1 MFLEN
6 RNMKYK
12 FNILIMQVI
21 LGFMLTLGL
30 TSLAL
35 NSFKKG
41 YESYSKIGVEIQV
54 RTLMVARDQ
63 NFLSRLIR
71 SIYLGESW
79 EDNSAGMTK
88 ADASIR
94 ENYRILADTA
104 QQITDVK
111 LRSRVTALVAS
122 AQKESFEILD
132 DAKVSV
138 EKVHGIVD
146 LRVLNEE
153 WVKYRANN
161 KARGERSRVTFG
173 ELNDFSKTF
182 METGRVSTSRALTT
196 LQTSLVFIVLIFII
210 ITTATALVIRNA
222 IARAMGEAIEISER
236 IAEGDLTGKI
246 LRGSIRSRDEVTRLQ
261 GSLGVMQDRLREV
274 LSGVRSGVE
283 IVASGSTQLSATAE
297 EMSATTRSIAIGA
310 KGQSDSA
317 EKMSAAVTELGASI
331 QEVAGNV
338 GHAQMQMGEALK
350 ATSGGEVAAGVSA
363 EAMASIQGAVS
374 QIVKATLVIREI
386 ANQTNLLSLN
396 AAIEAAKAGEQ
407 GKGFSVVAEEVRKL
421 AERSAAAANE
431 VQQLAK
437 VCERAIAEGEVA
449 VGTSVKALQAISGC
463 IAGIAARL
471 KEIGQASDEQARTG
485 EEVERQVEG
494 VASATRNAALAT
506 QEQATTVDEVSRT
519 AHELARVAESLNA
532 QARRFRL

>member
-1 MFLEN
+1 M
-6 RNMKYK
+6 
-12 FNILIMQVI
+12 
-21 LGFMLTLGL
+21 
-30 TSLAL
+30 
-35 NSFKKG
+35 
-41 YESYSKIGVEIQV
+41 
-54 RTLMVARDQ
+54 
-63 NFLSRLIR
+63 
-71 SIYLGESW
+71 
-79 EDNSAGMTK
+79 
-88 ADASIR
+88 
-94 ENYRILADTA
+94 
-104 QQITDVK
+104 
-111 LRSRVTALVAS
+111 
-122 AQKESFEILD
+122 
-132 DAKVSV
+132 
-138 EKVHGIVD
+138 HGIVD